1 MNIYLLVYPC
11 LLVFVAGV
19 VNLDS
24 GVTDLDFVP
33 ESDIP
38 KQELKH
44 LKVSKLKNL
53 EQPNR

>member
-1 MNIYLLVYPC
+1 MLYPC
-11 LLVFVAGV
+11 LLAFVAGV

-33 ESDIP
+33 ESDMP

-44 LKVSKLKNL
+44 SKVLKLKKFKTV
-53 EQPNR
+53 EQ